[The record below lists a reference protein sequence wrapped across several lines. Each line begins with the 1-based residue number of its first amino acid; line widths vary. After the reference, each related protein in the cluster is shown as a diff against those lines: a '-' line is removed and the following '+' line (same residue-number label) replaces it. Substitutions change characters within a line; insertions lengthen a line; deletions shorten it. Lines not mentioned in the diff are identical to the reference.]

1 MKTQEL
7 KPTIDI
13 AFKKLFGVEE
23 NKDLLISLINSIVDK
38 EDQVTEIELLNPY
51 TPSAIQTSKKIP
63 VLDIKAKRRRDG
75 ARFNIEMQ
83 MHGSKHYINRAIYYW
98 AKLHG
103 NQLDMGDD
111 YDTLRPTVGIH
122 IMDFVCM
129 SDPSYVNRY
138 VIKNNETNTT
148 TFDHFNMYTIELP
161 KFSSK
166 DTPLDNLMKN
176 IKTSLD
182 RWITFLSKYELL
194 KQDKEHFPDKLDKD
208 VSIKKA
214 FDLMSIMVLSPEEQE
229 LYEERL
235 ESLRLAKSILEQKYD
250 DGKAEGE
257 EIGLEKGEEIGLEKG
272 VGIGIEKGVVKTI
285 KEMLKNGI

>member
-7 KPTIDI
+7 KPTVDI

-38 EDQVTEIELLNPY
+38 EDQVAEIELLNPY

-63 VLDIKAKRRRDG
+63 VLDIKAKRKSNG

-83 MHGSKHYINRAIYYW
+83 MHGSKHCINSAIYYW

-103 NQLDMGDD
+103 SQLDMGDD
-111 YDTLRPTVGIH
+111 YDTIPTVGIH
-122 IMDFVCM
+122 IMDFICM
-129 SDPSYVNRY
+129 PDPNYVNHY
-138 VIKNNETNTT
+138 VVRNNKTNTI

-166 DTPLDNLMKN
+166 DTSLDNLMKN
-176 IKTSLD
+176 IKTSID
-182 RWITFLSKYELL
+182 RWMTFLSKYELL

-208 VSIKKA
+208 ASVKKA

-229 LYEERL
+229 L
-235 ESLRLAKSILEQKYD
+235 
-250 DGKAEGE
+250 
-257 EIGLEKGEEIGLEKG
+257 
-272 VGIGIEKGVVKTI
+272 
-285 KEMLKNGI
+285 